1 MMDYGIPKYGKP
13 FVEDVKAVLNVAYMF
28 LPFPIFWAL
37 FDQQG
42 SRWVFQARHMNG
54 DIKITTFLPDQM
66 QVIAPVLILVFI
78 PFFDYVMYP
87 ALNKYGL
94 LKTSLQKIITGGF
107 LAAAAF
113 FISGG
118 LDLVLEVF
126 VLNKLLS
133 NSLLLILSLISIF
146 FSKTIQ

>member
-1 MMDYGIPKYGKP
+1 MDYGLPKYGKP

-94 LKTSLQKIITGGF
+94 LKTSLQKIITGVF

-126 VLNKLLS
+126 VLINCCQ
-133 NSLLLILSLISIF
+133 
-146 FSKTIQ
+146 TPYY

>member
-126 VLNKLLS
+126 VLNKLLQYFTVS
-133 NSLLLILSLISIF
+133 AF
-146 FSKTIQ
+146 M

>member
-54 DIKITTFLPDQM
+54 DITITTFLPDQM

-78 PFFDYVMYP
+78 PLFDYVMYP

-94 LKTSLQKIITGGF
+94 LTTSLQKIITGGF

-126 VLNKLLS
+126 VQNI
-133 NSLLLILSLISIF
+133 N
-146 FSKTIQ
+146 

>member
-1 MMDYGIPKYGKP
+1 MDYGIPKYGKP

-126 VLNKLLS
+126 VLINCCQTPYK
-133 NSLLLILSLISIF
+133 
-146 FSKTIQ
+146 

>member
-1 MMDYGIPKYGKP
+1 MMDYGLPKYGKP

-94 LKTSLQKIITGGF
+94 LKTSLQKIITGVF

-126 VLNKLLS
+126 VLINCCQ
-133 NSLLLILSLISIF
+133 
-146 FSKTIQ
+146 TPYY

>member
-1 MMDYGIPKYGKP
+1 MPEENIIVKFFSCIWTSFKESRKHKSKNSDADMLDYGAARFGKA
-13 FVEDVKAVLNVAYMF
+13 FVADTRAVLNVAYMF

-94 LKTSLQKIITGGF
+94 LKTSLQKIITG
-107 LAAAAF
+107 
-113 FISGG
+113 
-118 LDLVLEVF
+118 
-126 VLNKLLS
+126 
-133 NSLLLILSLISIF
+133 
-146 FSKTIQ
+146 

>member
-1 MMDYGIPKYGKP
+1 MDYGIPKYGKP

-126 VLNKLLS
+126 I
-133 NSLLLILSLISIF
+133 LINCCQ
-146 FSKTIQ
+146 TPCY

>member
-126 VLNKLLS
+126 VLINCCQ
-133 NSLLLILSLISIF
+133 
-146 FSKTIQ
+146 TPYYQCCH

>member
-1 MMDYGIPKYGKP
+1 MDYGIPKYGKP

-118 LDLVLEVF
+118 LDLVLEV
-126 VLNKLLS
+126 LANKLLT
-133 NSLLLILSLISIF
+133 NSFL
-146 FSKTIQ
+146 

>member
-1 MMDYGIPKYGKP
+1 MDYGIPKYGKP

-54 DIKITTFLPDQM
+54 DITITTFLPDQM

-94 LKTSLQKIITGGF
+94 LKTSLQKIITGVF

-126 VLNKLLS
+126 VQNI
-133 NSLLLILSLISIF
+133 N
-146 FSKTIQ
+146 

>member
-1 MMDYGIPKYGKP
+1 MDYGIPKYGKP

-126 VLNKLLS
+126 VLINCCQ
-133 NSLLLILSLISIF
+133 
-146 FSKTIQ
+146 TPYY

>member
-1 MMDYGIPKYGKP
+1 MDYGIPKYGKP

-78 PFFDYVMYP
+78 PFFNYVMYP

-126 VLNKLLS
+126 VLINCCQ
-133 NSLLLILSLISIF
+133 
-146 FSKTIQ
+146 TPYY

>member
-1 MMDYGIPKYGKP
+1 MMVYGIPKYGKP

>member
-126 VLNKLLS
+126 ANKLLT
-133 NSLLLILSLISIF
+133 NSLL
-146 FSKTIQ
+146 

>member
-1 MMDYGIPKYGKP
+1 MDYGIPKYGKP

-133 NSLLLILSLISIF
+133 NSLLLMLSLMV
-146 FSKTIQ
+146 QY

>member
-126 VLNKLLS
+126 VINKLLS

>member
-1 MMDYGIPKYGKP
+1 MDYGIPKYGKP

-54 DIKITTFLPDQM
+54 DITITTFLPDQM

-78 PFFDYVMYP
+78 PLFDYVMYP
-87 ALNKYGL
+87 ALNKYGIL
-94 LKTSLQKIITGGF
+94 TTSLQKIITGGF

-126 VLNKLLS
+126 VQNI
-133 NSLLLILSLISIF
+133 N
-146 FSKTIQ
+146 

>member
-94 LKTSLQKIITGGF
+94 LKTSLQKIITGVF

-126 VLNKLLS
+126 VLINCCQ
-133 NSLLLILSLISIF
+133 
-146 FSKTIQ
+146 TPYY

>member
-126 VLNKLLS
+126 VLINCCQ
-133 NSLLLILSLISIF
+133 
-146 FSKTIQ
+146 TPYY

>member
-1 MMDYGIPKYGKP
+1 
-13 FVEDVKAVLNVAYMF
+13 
-28 LPFPIFWAL
+28 
-37 FDQQG
+37 
-42 SRWVFQARHMNG
+42 MNG
-54 DIKITTFLPDQM
+54 HLGSWTTILPDQM

-126 VLNKLLS
+126 VLINCCQ
-133 NSLLLILSLISIF
+133 
-146 FSKTIQ
+146 TPYY

>member
-1 MMDYGIPKYGKP
+1 MDYGIPKYGKP

-42 SRWVFQARHMNG
+42 CRWVFQARHMNG

-126 VLNKLLS
+126 I
-133 NSLLLILSLISIF
+133 LINCCQ
-146 FSKTIQ
+146 TPCY

>member
-1 MMDYGIPKYGKP
+1 MDYGIPKYGKP

-78 PFFDYVMYP
+78 PFFDYVMY
-87 ALNKYGL
+87 LENI
-94 LKTSLQKIITGGF
+94 TSKDYYWRIFGCSSLFHLRWTG
-107 LAAAAF
+107 
-113 FISGG
+113 SGIRG
-118 LDLVLEVF
+118 
-126 VLNKLLS
+126 
-133 NSLLLILSLISIF
+133 IC
-146 FSKTIQ
+146 

>member
-107 LAAAAF
+107 LAAAAI

-126 VLNKLLS
+126 ANKLLTI
-133 NSLLLILSLISIF
+133 SLL
-146 FSKTIQ
+146 

>member
-1 MMDYGIPKYGKP
+1 MMDYGIPKYGTP

-126 VLNKLLS
+126 VLINCCQ
-133 NSLLLILSLISIF
+133 
-146 FSKTIQ
+146 TPYY

>member
-54 DIKITTFLPDQM
+54 DITITTFLPDQM

-78 PFFDYVMYP
+78 PLFDYVMYP

-94 LKTSLQKIITGGF
+94 LTTSLQKIITGGF

-126 VLNKLLS
+126 VQNK
-133 NSLLLILSLISIF
+133 
-146 FSKTIQ
+146 

>member
-118 LDLVLEVF
+118 LDLVLEV
-126 VLNKLLS
+126 LANKLLT
-133 NSLLLILSLISIF
+133 NSFL
-146 FSKTIQ
+146 

>member
-1 MMDYGIPKYGKP
+1 MDYGIPKYGKP

-126 VLNKLLS
+126 VQNKLIS
-133 NSLLLILSLISIF
+133 KSIIL
-146 FSKTIQ
+146 

>member
-126 VLNKLLS
+126 VLINCCQTPYK
-133 NSLLLILSLISIF
+133 
-146 FSKTIQ
+146 

>member
-126 VLNKLLS
+126 VLINCQ
-133 NSLLLILSLISIF
+133 
-146 FSKTIQ
+146 TPYY

>member
-1 MMDYGIPKYGKP
+1 MDYGIPKYGKP

-54 DIKITTFLPDQM
+54 DVKITTFLPDQM

-126 VLNKLLS
+126 VLINCCQ
-133 NSLLLILSLISIF
+133 
-146 FSKTIQ
+146 TPYY

>member
-133 NSLLLILSLISIF
+133 NSLLLMLSLISIF